1 MYRFSFY
8 RFLYSLMMMM
18 IMRYRLIFIA
28 NASVHI
34 KKKNIETGKITSVN
48 DGK

>member
-18 IMRYRLIFIA
+18 MRYRLIFIA

-34 KKKNIETGKITSVN
+34 KKKDIETGKITSVN
-48 DGK
+48 DGKL